1 MYLCR
6 LNKTASLAQTS
17 ENLSCRVV
25 AWRLRRVVCCASCVV
40 RRRGCTKCRGA
51 TFLPWRW
58 RMVKNF
64 GSATQVTFQVVS
76 DRCHA
81 VPTHW
86 VGRSVP
92 CAGEDCPMCGL
103 RQPRQL
109 YFCGLWAAG
118 KSAVYEVPESIG
130 RVIWEGTLKEG
141 PANAQGVV
149 ITARRD
155 HSRSEWHLVEA
166 CRRPLAAP
174 KIHQQQVAAA
184 VAELYR
190 LEKPMLAETF
200 VEWFERTRSG
210 QAVVLQAA
218 VLPFGGEKS
227 SHQMLHDR
235 RS

>member
-1 MYLCR
+1 MI
-6 LNKTASLAQTS
+6 
-17 ENLSCRVV
+17 
-25 AWRLRRVVCCASCVV
+25 
-40 RRRGCTKCRGA
+40 
-51 TFLPWRW
+51 
-58 RMVKNF
+58 KNF
-64 GSATQVTFQVVS
+64 GQRLKIEFQVLSLGVYS
-76 DRCHA
+76 

-92 CAGEDCPMCGL
+92 CAGQDCPMCVL
-103 RQPRQL
+103 RQPRSL
-109 YFCGLWAAG
+109 FFAGLRFERE
-118 KSAVYEVPESIG
+118 SAVYEIPSSLERAIFGGWRNAPGDEIAGVCVSAT
-130 RVIWEGTLKEG
+130 RLG
-141 PANAQGVV
+141 PRDEWRPMETRRAQ
-149 ITARRD
+149 
-155 HSRSEWHLVEA
+155 
-166 CRRPLAAP
+166 LAAP

-227 SHQMLHDR
+227 SHQMLQDR